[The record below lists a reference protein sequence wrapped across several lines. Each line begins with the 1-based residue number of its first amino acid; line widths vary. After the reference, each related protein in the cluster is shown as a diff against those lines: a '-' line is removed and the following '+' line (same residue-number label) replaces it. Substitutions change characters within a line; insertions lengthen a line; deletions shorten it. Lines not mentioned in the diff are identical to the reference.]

1 MFAGFIVISR
11 SMNMSAK
18 TKILIVEDQ
27 FIEANNIRLI
37 LKEAG
42 YAVLP
47 LAASVSQ
54 ALNVL
59 QQESA
64 DLVLLD
70 ILLEGEQ
77 SGIDLAK
84 ILKGRGLPFV
94 YLSANSDK
102 STLEKAKATEPYGF
116 LVKPLRKKDVLIML
130 EVALYLHQQKVVIKG
145 SLVDLPLPPD
155 NEQSSIVGESQGIRE
170 VLNNIRV
177 VAPSELSVLILGENG
192 TGKELAAEAIHRMSA
207 RKDKPLVIV
216 NCAVLPAD
224 LIESELFGHEKGA
237 FTGAHEKRIGKFEQA
252 EGGSLFLDE
261 IGELPPNLQAKFL
274 RVLQSREIE
283 PIGGRNRKVNVRI
296 IAATNRNLE
305 DEVAAGRFRID
316 LFYRLNVFCVKI
328 PALRQRKEDIPLLA
342 AHFLAQ
348 HCRLQ
353 RKQISGFAD
362 PVLRSMLSHQWP
374 GNIRELENFV
384 ARSVLIAT
392 GPIITTSD
400 LPSPTEIILSQA
412 GQSQVKSMAQQEK
425 EHIISVLT
433 RSNWKLHGRGG
444 AAELLKI
451 NASTLRSRMKK
462 LGIDKKLLPAQD
474 Q

>member
-1 MFAGFIVISR
+1 
-11 SMNMSAK
+11 MSVK
-18 TKILIVEDQ
+18 PKILIVEDQ

-42 YAVLP
+42 YTVLP
-47 LAASVSQ
+47 LASSFSQ
-54 ALNVL
+54 ALNIL
-59 QQESA
+59 RQESA
-64 DLVLLD
+64 DLILLD
-70 ILLEGEQ
+70 ILLEGEK

-84 ILKGRGLPFV
+84 ILKDRGLPFV

-102 STLEKAKATEPYGF
+102 STLENAKATEPYGF

-130 EVALYLHQQKVVIKG
+130 EVALYLHQQKTVIRG
-145 SLVDLPLPPD
+145 SQTDHTPPPD
-155 NEQSSIVGESQGIRE
+155 NEILSIVGESQGIKE
-170 VLNNIRV
+170 VLSNVRV

-192 TGKELAAEAIHRMSA
+192 TGKELVAEAIHRMSG
-207 RKDKPLVIV
+207 RKDKPLVTV

-305 DEVAAGRFRID
+305 DEVASGRFRID
-316 LFYRLNVFCVKI
+316 LYYRLNVFCVKI
-328 PALRQRKEDIPLLA
+328 PALRQRREDIPLLA

-348 HCRLQ
+348 HCRQQ
-353 RKQISGFAD
+353 RKQINGFAD
-362 PVLRSMLSHQWP
+362 PVLHSMMSHHWP

-384 ARSVLIAT
+384 ARSVLISS
-392 GPIITTSD
+392 GPLITTSD
-400 LPSPTEIILSQA
+400 LPVTTINMLPQG

-425 EHIISVLT
+425 DHIISALT
-433 RSNWKLHGRGG
+433 RSNWKLHGKGG

-462 LGIDKKLLPAQD
+462 LGIDKKLLIAQD
-474 Q
+474 QPKY